1 MWWCACRCVCIN
13 EPSPVIRKCSAVGAG
28 ACSVGDAQAANGAAA
43 LACMEAKG
51 PCLPAS
57 QLLGAP
63 ACCPPAL
70 TLLRS
75 SPPPWCSGVL
85 FSEAL
90 LAFSLLLL
98 GSLSLMM
105 SYCLQNRAI
114 TPGGEKALMSTQ
126 ELNLQSSVPPG
137 GDHSIIHACS
147 FLTELLSPPAA
158 SYTSSLLRWLQGEK
172 LKASGTSALNL
183 C

>member
-1 MWWCACRCVCIN
+1 M
-13 EPSPVIRKCSAVGAG
+13 GAG
-28 ACSVGDAQAANGAAA
+28 ACSVGDAQAANGAAV